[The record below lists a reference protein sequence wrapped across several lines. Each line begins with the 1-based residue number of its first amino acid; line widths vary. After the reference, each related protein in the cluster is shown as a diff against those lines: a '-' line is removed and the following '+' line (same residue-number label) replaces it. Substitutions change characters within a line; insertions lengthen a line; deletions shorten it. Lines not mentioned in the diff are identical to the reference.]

1 MNDDVKSPYHYLG
14 DDEVDCTRATK
25 AMLSGY
31 ALGEGLPYQE
41 AHWCADVLKYLWRW
55 SRKGGIK
62 DLMKAREYLDYVI
75 NSADLRD
82 MTVDPHFWIKE
93 SMGPQPADL
102 F

>member
-1 MNDDVKSPYHYLG
+1 MNDDVRAPYHYIG

-31 ALGEGLPYQE
+31 ALGEELPYQE
-41 AHWCADVLKYLWRW
+41 AHWCANTLKYLWRW

-75 NSADLRD
+75 KSAGSRD
-82 MTVDPHFWIKE
+82 MNVDAHLWIKE
-93 SMGPQPADL
+93 SMNPQAADI